1 MKTYVLIAGGV
12 FGLIT
17 LAHLWRMVVEPHVR
31 TEPWFLFATIVS
43 TALSIAAFRVARRA
57 ARGGRT

>member
-17 LAHLWRMVVEPHVR
+17 LVHLWRMVVEPGVR
-31 TEPWFLFATIVS
+31 TEPWFLVTTLAS
-43 TALSIAAFRVARRA
+43 AALSIAAFRVARRS
-57 ARGGRT
+57 T